1 MAVEV
6 MPWDRGVLASAAG
19 LGDPRTNPRVLGAV
33 LVDLAVRG
41 HLTITATAVD
51 TFLVRPA
58 ARLGGAGPPG
68 GSATPTA
75 TGTSGTSGT
84 SGTAGADGRGTRSAR
99 PTRPAELRPDETI
112 VRNLVASAAPGS
124 PDGASL
130 LELRRDPVF
139 ARAWYHLL
147 AQLATSGAPG
157 RGGRRPSSGA
167 DDAGAD
173 AHDLTF
179 GLRVAVGV
187 ASIAAGAVGWQNPV
201 FVIGG
206 LLGLAATVLVPDA
219 RPQVV
224 RGRSVGADLEEVDR
238 SVLSIAA
245 SGAQRIDHAAY
256 ERALPYGVLVGRNLD
271 LWAVL
276 ADSAYPDGCPWF
288 TLGPGL
294 ERAGRAAPPPGGA
307 EPPAGTAA
315 PPAGAATPA
324 DAAAPAPAGAPPDH
338 GAPPAEAPRDVVR
351 VPGVA
356 ALLRAFCL
364 QAAQDLVTPET
375 ATVPPAGRP

>member
-58 ARLGGAGPPG
+58 ARLGGAGPSG
-68 GSATPTA
+68 GPA
-75 TGTSGTSGT
+75 TGTGTGT
-84 SGTAGADGRGTRSAR
+84 GTGTAAGTGGRGAR
-99 PTRPAELRPDETI
+99 PTRPAELRPDEII

-245 SGAQRIDHAAY
+245 GGAHRIDHAAY

-276 ADSAYPDGCPWF
+276 ADSAYPDGCAWF

-294 ERAGRAAPPPGGA
+294 ARAGRTPPPPDGA
-307 EPPAGTAA
+307 EPAAGTAA
-315 PPAGAATPA
+315 SPAGAAAPA
-324 DAAAPAPAGAPPDH
+324 DAATPAPAPAGAPPDH

-364 QAAQDLVTPET
+364 QAAEDLVTPEPAT
-375 ATVPPAGRP
+375 APPAGRP